1 MKLSP
6 SEIAEIQ
13 QRYSY
18 LTNYD
23 EDRAPDSPIDP
34 LTYVDSNRDSL
45 LHIAVQN
52 NDLRTVALLLRA
64 EAPVNEPGDLGNTPL
79 HYASS
84 KEMVDLLIG
93 AGAATDVKNEFG
105 KLSLDR

>member
-1 MKLSP
+1 MKLMP
-6 SEIAEIQ
+6 SEIAELQ

-23 EDRAPDSPIDP
+23 EDCGPDSPINP
-34 LTYVDSNRDSL
+34 LTYVDSNGDSL

-52 NDLRTVALLLRA
+52 NDLRSAALLLRA
-64 EAPVNEPGDLGNTPL
+64 EAPVNGLGDLGNTPL

-84 KEMVDLLIG
+84 KEMVDLLTG
-93 AGAATDVKNEFG
+93 AGAATDIKNEFG
-105 KLSLDR
+105 KLPLER

>member
-1 MKLSP
+1 VKLTL
-6 SEIAEIQ
+6 SETAELQ

-23 EDRAPDSPIDP
+23 EVRDPDSPIDL
-34 LTYVDSNRDSL
+34 LTYVDSNGDSL
-45 LHIAVQN
+45 LHIAVQG
-52 NDLRTVALLLRA
+52 NDLRSVELLLRA
-64 EAPVNEPGDLGNTPL
+64 EAPVNRLGDLGNTPL

-84 KEMVDLLIG
+84 KEMVDLLTG

-105 KLSLDR
+105 KLPLDR